1 MRAAQPH
8 LNAEELGA
16 TVILLPPLSE
26 QTAIVA
32 FLDRETAK
40 IDMLV
45 TKIETAIE
53 RLQEYRSALITAAV
67 TGKIDVREE
76 AAL

>member
-1 MRAAQPH
+1 MPRADWKFIGGLECP
-8 LNAEELGA
+8 
-16 TVILLPPLSE
+16 LPPLSE
-26 QTAIVA
+26 QVAIAA
-32 FLDRETAK
+32 FLDYQTEK
-40 IDMLV
+40 IDTLV

-67 TGKIDVREE
+67 TGKTDVREE